1 MVVNIPFRYRSMGGP
16 RIMERTHGALW
27 GFFFSIGFGQSFAFK
42 KHTDVPAKEGHDNLN
57 LPVHC
62 N

>member
-1 MVVNIPFRYRSMGGP
+1 
-16 RIMERTHGALW
+16 MERTHGALW
-27 GFFFSIGFGQSFAFK
+27 GFFLLIGFGQSFAFK
-42 KHTDVPAKEGHDNLN
+42 KHTDVPAKKGHDNLN